1 MPFVQ
6 RGLLQLLKIKIISNF
21 YFKFVYF
28 EPKMV
33 TQRHSLTNNMVY
45 YRANSINTGKK
56 RLFLLYT
63 HCKGFH
69 HFQCVFLSRTLY
81 IIIAY
86 GTYKYNLYKLVSL
99 LSGAI

>member
-6 RGLLQLLKIKIISNF
+6 RGLLQLIKIKIISNF

-28 EPKMV
+28 EPKNGDTE
-33 TQRHSLTNNMVY
+33 TQSITNNMVY

-56 RLFLLYT
+56 VCFYYT
-63 HCKGFH
+63 RILRAFH

-86 GTYKYNLYKLVSL
+86 GTYNLYKLVSL